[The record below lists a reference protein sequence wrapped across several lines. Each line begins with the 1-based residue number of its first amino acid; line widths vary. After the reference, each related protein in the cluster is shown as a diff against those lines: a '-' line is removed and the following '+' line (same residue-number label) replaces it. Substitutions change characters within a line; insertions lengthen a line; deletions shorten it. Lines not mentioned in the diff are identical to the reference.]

1 MKKYVWIVCLLV
13 MSIALVG
20 VCAGFRD
27 EKTVSDA
34 NAEQAAMELLSEKG
48 LIQGYP
54 DGELHPEDAL
64 TRAQAVVLILRA
76 SGFEDD
82 RWFREDVALFLDVP
96 RSHWASGYI
105 YYGVHTQVLNGMADG
120 TFAPDE
126 EVTCAQM
133 VKMLICLLEI
143 EDEGFVYPQDY
154 MMKGQSFGLLEGMTC
169 KQEEKIN
176 RGQAALMLSRAMA
189 IECKDG
195 KTLLDRYAASKGI
208 IEENEKK
215 ENGFFSEK
223 AAPEAMMDV
232 AAGGSGSSAYAEYDM
247 GVCESAVMTEDVMV
261 EAPTAMEPMP
271 EIYIDDAQQMISAG
285 TLTAGEID
293 DLRHFSEWQTLMTD
307 SYIYERVKKWGI
319 DTNPYAIYVS
329 DEGNPVLGAKV
340 MLTYDIVAPGGG
352 DSQAIA
358 YQAVTDRNGYAYV
371 FTDGAIEQQMQTFQL
386 TVETEV
392 DCVVCENVILSED
405 DHFSVE
411 VESSVPEDILDLMF
425 VIDTTGSMGDELRYI
440 QAELKD
446 VIERIDADVRI
457 SCNYYRDEGD
467 AYVVRDFPFTTNVDT
482 VVQQL
487 SAQRAVGGGDYEEAV
502 DAALENAINAHD
514 WSPSAKERLLFLVLD
529 APPHPQ
535 AQLHILDAVHDAAA
549 KGIRI
554 IPIASSGIDKNTE
567 MLLRSMA
574 IATNGT
580 YLFLTDDSGVG
591 NPHLKPSTEQYEVN
605 TLNEMILK
613 VIHRYLGQE

>member
-143 EDEGFVYPQDY
+143 EDEGFAYPQDY
-154 MMKGQSFGLLEGMTC
+154 MIKGQMLGLLEGMTC

-176 RGQAALMLSRAMA
+176 RGQAALLLSRAMA

-195 KTLLDRYAASKGI
+195 KTLFDRYAASKGI
-208 IEENEKK
+208 IEEDEKK

-232 AAGGSGSSAYAEYDM
+232 AAGGSSSSAYAEYDM

-261 EAPTAMEPMP
+261 ESPTAMEPMP
-271 EIYIDDAQQMISAG
+271 EIYIDDTQQIISAG
-285 TLTAGEID
+285 ILTAGEID

-340 MLTYDIVAPGGG
+340 MLSYDIVAPGGG

-405 DHFSVE
+405 EPFSVE
-411 VESSVPEDILDLMF
+411 VESSEPEDILDLMF

-440 QAELKD
+440 QVELKD

-502 DAALENAINAHD
+502 EVALRNAIDEHD

-535 AQLHILDAVHDAAA
+535 AQPNILDAVRHAAA
-549 KGIRI
+549 IGIRI

-591 NPHLKPSTEQYEVN
+591 NPHLEPSTEQYEVD

-613 VIHRYLGQE
+613 VINRYLGQE